1 MDALTIDRAE
11 RAPAPWLWPG
21 RMPAGRM
28 TLIDAMPGTGKTT
41 LAASIAATVT
51 TGQPWLDGQAGPAVG
66 TVLWLGYEDDP
77 GVVAGRI
84 EAAGGDPARVVMVSK
99 GAGGRPLVLPR
110 DISQIEEIVKA
121 VRPSLVVVDPI
132 AGFVDLR
139 GTDSSV
145 RSKLLPLTEMAQQHG
160 FAILGLRHP
169 TKSAMSSRGPALY
182 AGGGSIAIAA
192 VARAAMMIARDPYG
206 DIVIAASKSS
216 LAAFPPSIEMLIE
229 THENEHPV
237 LRFVGVSP
245 FKTADEIVK
254 AVAEGREP
262 LSSPETGSAESQI
275 AILRAAI
282 DQARIAS
289 GEWTPEQVADYATDR
304 QSPAAE
310 AMDISRAALGG
321 LG

>member
-1 MDALTIDRAE
+1 M
-11 RAPAPWLWPG
+11 
-21 RMPAGRM
+21 
-28 TLIDAMPGTGKTT
+28 
-41 LAASIAATVT
+41 
-51 TGQPWLDGQAGPAVG
+51 
-66 TVLWLGYEDDP
+66 
-77 GVVAGRI
+77 
-84 EAAGGDPARVVMVSK
+84 
-99 GAGGRPLVLPR
+99 
-110 DISQIEEIVKA
+110 
-121 VRPSLVVVDPI
+121 
-132 AGFVDLR
+132 
-139 GTDSSV
+139 
-145 RSKLLPLTEMAQQHG
+145 
-160 FAILGLRHP
+160 
-169 TKSAMSSRGPALY
+169 
-182 AGGGSIAIAA
+182 
-192 VARAAMMIARDPYG
+192 
-206 DIVIAASKSS
+206 
-216 LAAFPPSIEMLIE
+216 
-229 THENEHPV
+229 